1 MEKRG
6 EGLLTRLSSREGSSF
21 MMTTG
26 AKLKMGEGNAD
37 PGSVIATGIPFSS
50 IIMNPRTS
58 SPVLEQALDIR
69 TSRDSIANRSRT
81 ERWEKN
87 WFAEKQADRV
97 ISDYRDA

>member
-1 MEKRG
+1 MV
-6 EGLLTRLSSREGSSF
+6 SIGSN
-21 MMTTG
+21 
-26 AKLKMGEGNAD
+26 LNMGEGYAY

-81 ERWEKN
+81 ERREKN